1 MTTRIE
7 SPAFDA
13 EIDAPPPYSRS
24 ERDAMRAY
32 LQRTEVRLSTLHRI
46 AVAFISGAGLLV
58 LFPVFFKEEIV
69 VIIRIFLTH
78 ISEALPMVAGQESIL
93 LIVLYL
99 FLAYP
104 FILSC
109 GIPLYALYIMLKD
122 VVHFYFSIY
131 TPGFPV
137 ELETPSFAMT
147 GITFAPDE
155 SESVKR
161 EVLRYQYSLS
171 SVNFA
176 IPFSAEKRAEYFDE
190 TIAGTG
196 GQIFPASRRMADLE
210 ANGVIPADADRKT
223 VEHFNAA
230 FGLARTID
238 RGLSQEVAAQEVSVV
253 RHVLYLRRL
262 VLRYM
267 KTLLMFIWTSLISFV
282 MIPFLQE
289 ESLPT
294 LMVLA
299 LGYLI
304 WAALTMPIMRMPI
317 RWIYRHRKDKRE
329 ARHVDRQ
336 LVILE
341 TQVQNFVRAAVVT
354 SLLAVVLSA
363 AFYLL

>member
-1 MTTRIE
+1 MTTRID
-7 SPAFDA
+7 SPVFDA
-13 EIDAPPPYSRS
+13 ADDAPPPYTRS

-46 AVAFISGAGLLV
+46 AVAFISGAGLLL

-78 ISEALPMVAGQESIL
+78 VSEALPLYAGGEAVL
-93 LIVLYL
+93 LLVLYL
-99 FLAYP
+99 FLAFP
-104 FILSC
+104 FFLSC
-109 GIPLYALYIMLKD
+109 AIPLYALYLMLKD

-131 TPGFPV
+131 IPGFPV

-176 IPFSAEKRAEYFDE
+176 IPFSPEKRAEYFDE
-190 TIAGTG
+190 AIADTG
-196 GQIFPASRRMADLE
+196 GQIFPSSRRMADLE
-210 ANGVIPADADRKT
+210 ASGAIPDDADRTT

-230 FGLARTID
+230 FGLARTLD

-267 KTLLMFIWTSLISFV
+267 KTLLMFIWTSLVTFV
-282 MIPFLQE
+282 MIPFLQA

-294 LMVLA
+294 LLVLA
-299 LGYLI
+299 LGYLV

-317 RWIYRHRKDKRE
+317 GWIYRHRKDKRVNN
-329 ARHVDRQ
+329 HVDRQ

-341 TQVQNFVRAAVVT
+341 TQVQNFVRAAIVT
-354 SLLAVVLSA
+354 SLIAVALST
-363 AFYLL
+363 AFYLM